1 MTQLFKNLSIKVKII
16 TIFALVIS
24 LACIFIVTYFPV
36 MQKKQVAGALRN
48 KAESTLNMLAAGV
61 SFAFGETDY
70 EVVNRLFS
78 LAKNDSSITYIV
90 ILDEAGNQQI
100 AFNPQKIVIPVIS
113 SQIAHK
119 TFEDKGMLHT
129 YTAIDFEDADY
140 IILIMGFSLEDR
152 DKQIAGIRWT
162 GFAVSIA
169 IFFVCFV
176 LSIYLSKLITNPIQ
190 RVIKTI
196 NQIGRKGD
204 YQQIIGTRSND
215 EVALIEAFTSMV
227 ANLEDAKKDLIL
239 TNQVL
244 EKRAKDLEE
253 EVQERR
259 RAENENEKLEAQLRQ
274 SQKMQAI
281 GTLAGGVAHDFNNIL
296 WVIMGNTEIGLRK
309 TPKDSPVHSNLQE
322 ILTASNRAK
331 NLVDQI
337 LDFSR
342 QDEQERSAVQIHI
355 IAKEAVK
362 MLESTLPAI
371 IEIRKN
377 IDSNC
382 GSVFADPTQI
392 HQMILNLG
400 TNAYHAMEDKNG
412 ILEISLNVFD
422 VNSKACE
429 SCPELHQG
437 KYVELTV
444 SDSGCGMDKETM
456 ERIFEP
462 FFTTKEVGEGT
473 GLGLATVHGIVKSM
487 GGAIKVYS
495 EIGEGTTFRIFLP
508 QHGEENSGKIE
519 KQQELP
525 DLRGNERILI
535 VDDEQQVVKM
545 VQEMLEELSYTVT
558 AVTDSKAA
566 LERFASKPDDFD
578 LVITD
583 QTMPEMT
590 GLEMAKEMLRL
601 QPDLPVI
608 LASGFSKMI
617 TEERIKNS
625 GIREFIKKPIVFHEL
640 ETIVRKVLDEKKIK

>member
-1 MTQLFKNLSIKVKII
+1 MTQLFKNLSIRVKII

-70 EVVNRLFS
+70 EVVNRFFS
-78 LAKNDSSITYIV
+78 LAKNDSSIIYIV

-129 YTAIDFEDADY
+129 YTSIDFEDEDY
-140 IILIMGFSLEDR
+140 ITLIMGFSLEDR

-204 YQQIIGTRSND
+204 YHQIIGTRSND

-259 RAENENEKLEAQLRQ
+259 RAENEKEKLEAQLRQ

-296 WVIMGNTEIGLRK
+296 WVILGNTEMGLRK

-337 LDFSR
+337 LAFSR

-377 IDSNC
+377 IDLSC

-422 VNSKACE
+422 VDSKA

-525 DLRGNERILI
+525 DLKGNERILI

-558 AVTDSKAA
+558 TVTDSKAA
-566 LERFASKPDDFD
+566 LERFASNPDDFD

-590 GLEMAKEMLRL
+590 GVELAKQIIHIR
-601 QPDLPVI
+601 PDIPI
-608 LASGFSKMI
+608 LLTTGFSKTI
-617 TEERIKNS
+617 TEEKIKNS
-625 GIREFIKKPIVFHEL
+625 DIRKYLRKPIVFHDL
-640 ETIVRKVLDEKKIK
+640 EKVVRQVLDGKDEK

>member
-100 AFNPQKIVIPVIS
+100 AFNPQKIVIPVIN

-152 DKQIAGIRWT
+152 DKQIASIRWT

-259 RAENENEKLEAQLRQ
+259 RAENEKEKLEAQLRQ

-309 TPKDSPVHSNLQE
+309 TPKDSPVHSKLQE

-362 MLESTLPAI
+362 MLESTLPSI
-371 IEIRKN
+371 IEIHKN
-377 IDSNC
+377 IDLNC

-558 AVTDSKAA
+558 TVTDSKAA
-566 LERFASKPDDFD
+566 LERFASNPDDFD

-583 QTMPEMT
+583 QTMPAMT
-590 GLEMAKEMLRL
+590 GVELAKQIIHIR
-601 QPDLPVI
+601 PDIPI
-608 LASGFSKMI
+608 LLTTGFSKMM

-625 GIREFIKKPIVFHEL
+625 GIREFIKKPIVYYEL
-640 ETIVRKVLDEKKIK
+640 ETIVRKVLDEKEIK

>member
-1 MTQLFKNLSIKVKII
+1 MIQLFKNLSIRVKII
-16 TIFALVIS
+16 TIFGLVIS
-24 LACIFIVTYFPV
+24 LACIFIFTYFPV

-78 LAKNDSSITYIV
+78 LAKNDSSIIYIV

-129 YTAIDFEDADY
+129 YTSIDFEDADY
-140 IILIMGFSLEDR
+140 ITLIMGFSLEDR
-152 DKQIAGIRWT
+152 DKQIADIRWT
-162 GFAVSIA
+162 VFAVSIA

-204 YQQIIGTRSND
+204 YQQIIGERSND
-215 EVALIEAFTSMV
+215 EVALIEAFTGMV

-239 TNQVL
+239 TNQAL

-253 EVQERR
+253 EVQERH

-296 WVIMGNTEIGLRK
+296 WVIMGNTEISLRK
-309 TPKDSPVHSNLQE
+309 TPKDSLVHSKLQE

-337 LDFSR
+337 LAFSR

-355 IAKEAVK
+355 IAKEAIK

-377 IDSNC
+377 IDSTC

-400 TNAYHAMEDKNG
+400 TNAYHAMEDKSG

-422 VNSKACE
+422 VNSKARE
-429 SCPELHQG
+429 SYPELHQG

-444 SDSGCGMDKETM
+444 SDTGCGMDKETV

-462 FFTTKEVGEGT
+462 FFTTREVGRGT
-473 GLGLATVHGIVKSM
+473 GLGLSTVHGIVTSM
-487 GGAIKVYS
+487 GGAIKVSS
-495 EIGEGTTFRIFLP
+495 EIGKGTTFRIFLP
-508 QHGEENSGKIE
+508 QHREESSGKIE

-525 DLRGNERILI
+525 ELRGNERILI

-545 VQEMLEELSYTVT
+545 VQEMLEELNYTVT
-558 AVTDSKAA
+558 TVTDSKAA

-640 ETIVRKVLDEKKIK
+640 ETIVRKVLDEKRN